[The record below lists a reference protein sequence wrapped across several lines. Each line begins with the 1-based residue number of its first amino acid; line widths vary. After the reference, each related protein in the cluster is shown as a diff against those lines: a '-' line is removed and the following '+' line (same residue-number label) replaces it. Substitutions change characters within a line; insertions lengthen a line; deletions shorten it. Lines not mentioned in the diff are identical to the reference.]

1 MKVLSKSSR
10 GVFEPSPSPP
20 LVLHD
25 RISRQIHV
33 TRMRHEFLKQRAGDI
48 LGTRT
53 KSMER
58 LGVLRFEQFFPRLR
72 GRKRVD
78 GLTFRGSGGGAFP
91 PPKGL
96 RPSGATTTTAS
107 FERYAP
113 PVDQSSAALSNPRP
127 SDTSIGRI
135 QTRRRSK
142 ATRPGHPC
150 ARARE
155 LRAINHAYT
164 PRAPT
169 KSSPR

>member
-33 TRMRHEFLKQRAGDI
+33 TRATRIPQTEGGGYTR
-48 LGTRT
+48 TRT

-142 ATRPGHPC
+142 ATRSGHPC